1 MDRNM
6 RTKAKQAEEVLE
18 LSISDLRWQCV
29 DEWLDFKTT
38 EDVDPVKNVVGQ
50 DDAIEALRFGLEID
64 APGQNIY
71 VRGLTGTGRATLVEQ
86 LLTDIKPPCP
96 PSNDRC
102 YVHNFA
108 KADSPALLTV
118 PRGEGAKLAKLM
130 DGFCAFVD
138 EQLASQLESDNLRA
152 KRWDLDEQAQK
163 EVREL
168 GKPFEEELRANDL
181 ALVPV
186 QLGQVVQPTI
196 MPLVEGKP
204 VALNKMQEM
213 VAQGTISEEKLEAVH
228 RKISDF
234 ARRFEEVSQKTNE
247 IQFQHSQ
254 AINSLY
260 ENEARRIAELRLT
273 KIKQDFPGEDVRLF
287 LEAVVDDLVTQQLSL
302 IGTETVFTSLYRVNP
317 VLSRSAEEVCPVIHE
332 TSPTLQNMLGNIDS
346 EFTALGAFRSDHM
359 MVHAG
364 SLLRADGGYLVLE
377 VRDILNEPGSWKFL
391 LRTLKTGL
399 LEISPPEL
407 SYFWSGPALKPEPI
421 PLQIKVILIGDPGLY
436 RMLDRYDPEFPF
448 LFKVISDFDSTISR
462 DERGVRFYAGILAKL
477 AKDEGLMPFDR
488 SAVAA
493 MIEHGARVAGENKKL
508 TMRFGRLADVAREA
522 NHIARKEERSVVGR
536 KQVYA
541 AVQRG
546 RRRAD
551 LPARNY
557 RQLITS
563 GTIRVQT
570 DGTQTGQ
577 INGLAVIPSGPLTYG
592 FPSRIT
598 ASIGP
603 GTQGTMSIERESDL
617 SGAIHTKGFYI
628 LGGLLRNL
636 LKTDHPLAFSAS
648 VAFEQSYGG
657 IDGDSA
663 SGAEMVC
670 LLSALTDIPLRQD
683 LAMTGAIDQ
692 LGNIQPI
699 GAVSEKV
706 EGFYEVC
713 RDIGLTGNQGVVIP
727 RANVGDLMLNPELL
741 EVCAAGKFHVYATDT
756 IQEALQLFTGW
767 TAGLANSDDE
777 YPEGTLLNLAKTQA
791 EKYWKMVS
799 ASKLGDSIHE

>member
-1 MDRNM
+1 MGKKM
-6 RTKAKQAEEVLE
+6 TQAQDDALE

-29 DEWLDFKTT
+29 DEWLDFETT
-38 EDVDPVKNVVGQ
+38 EEIEPVKSVVGQ
-50 DDAIEALRFGLEID
+50 DDAIEALRFGLEIN

-96 PSNDRC
+96 PSDDRC
-102 YVHNFA
+102 YVYNFA

-118 PRGEGAKLAKLM
+118 PRGEGEKLAKLM
-130 DGFCAFVD
+130 DGFCAFID
-138 EQLASQLESDNLRA
+138 EQLAPQLESDNLRA
-152 KRWDLDEQAQK
+152 KRWEFDEQAQK
-163 EVREL
+163 AVREL
-168 GKPFEEELRANDL
+168 GKPFEAELRANDL

-186 QLGQVVQPTI
+186 QLGQIVQPTI

-204 VALNKMQEM
+204 VALNKMQEL
-213 VAQGTISEEKLEAVH
+213 VEQGTITEEKLEAVH
-228 RKISDF
+228 RKISEF
-234 ARRFEEVSQKTNE
+234 VRRFEDVSLKTNE
-247 IQFQHSQ
+247 IQFKHSQ
-254 AINSLY
+254 EINSLY
-260 ENEARRIAELRLT
+260 ENETRRIAEFRLG
-273 KIKQDFPGEDVRLF
+273 KIKQEFPGDDVRLF
-287 LEAVVDDLVTQQLSL
+287 LEAVVDDLVSQRLPML
-302 IGTETVFTSLYRVNP
+302 GTEEDISSLYRVNP
-317 VLSRSAEEVCPVIHE
+317 ILTRSAEAVCPVIHE
-332 TSPTLQNMLGNIDS
+332 TSPTLQNLLGNIDR

-359 MVHAG
+359 MIHAG

-391 LRTLKTGL
+391 LRTLKTGR

-421 PLQIKVILIGDPGLY
+421 PIQIKVILIGDPGLY

-462 DERGVRFYAGILAKL
+462 DEKGVRFYAGILAKV
-477 AKDEGLMPFDR
+477 AKDEGLLPFDR
-488 SAVAA
+488 SGVAA
-493 MIEHGARVAGENKKL
+493 MTEHGARVAGENKKL
-508 TMRFGRLADVAREA
+508 TMRFGRLLDVAREA
-522 NHIARKEERSVVGR
+522 NHIAVKEGLSVVGR
-536 KQVYA
+536 EQVYA

-546 RRRAD
+546 RHRAD
-551 LPARNY
+551 LPARRY
-557 RQLITS
+557 RQFITT

-570 DGTQTGQ
+570 EGTQTGQ
-577 INGLAVIPSGPLTYG
+577 INGLAVIQSGPLTYG

-603 GTQGTMSIERESDL
+603 GTLGTMSIERESDL

-636 LKTDHPLAFSAS
+636 LRTEHPLAFSAS

-670 LLSALTDIPLRQD
+670 LLSALTNIPLRQD

-699 GAVSEKV
+699 GAVTEKV

-713 RDIGLTGNQGVVIP
+713 RDIGLTGQQGVVIP
-727 RANVGDLMLNPELL
+727 RANVGDLMLNPELMD
-741 EVCAAGKFHVYATDT
+741 VCVAGKFHVYAIDS
-756 IQEALQLFTGW
+756 IQEALHLFTGW
-767 TAGLANSDDE
+767 TVGEASSGGD
-777 YPEGTLLNLAKTQA
+777 YPEGTLLNLAKTRA
-791 EKYWKMVS
+791 KKFWEMIT
-799 ASKLGDSIHE
+799 ASKPKGSM

>member
-1 MDRNM
+1 MGKKIKL
-6 RTKAKQAEEVLE
+6 TEGVVQA
-18 LSISDLRWQCV
+18 LSIAELRWQCV
-29 DEWLDFKTT
+29 DSWLNFTT
-38 EDVDPVKNVVGQ
+38 TAEVEPVKKVVGQ
-50 DDAIEALRFGLEID
+50 DDALEALRFGLEIN

-86 LLTDIKPPCP
+86 LLLDIKPACP
-96 PSNDRC
+96 PSSDRC

-108 KADSPALLTV
+108 KTDSPALLTL
-118 PRGEGAKLAKLM
+118 PQGQGQKLANMM
-130 DGFCAFVD
+130 DAFCVFVD
-138 EQLASQLESDNLRA
+138 EQLAPQLESDNIRT
-152 KRWDLDEQAQK
+152 KRWDLDEQAQQAI
-163 EVREL
+163 REL
-168 GKPFEEELRANDL
+168 GKPFEAELRANDL

-213 VAQGTISEEKLEAVH
+213 VDEKKINPEKLEEVH

-234 ARRFEEVSQKTNE
+234 ARRFEDVSQKTSE
-247 IQFQHSQ
+247 IQFEHSQ

-260 ENEARRIAELRLT
+260 EKETRRIVELRLA
-273 KIKQDFPGEDVRLF
+273 KIRDEFPGQDVIDF
-287 LEAVVDDLVTQQLSL
+287 LKAVVDDLASYRLPML
-302 IGTETVFTSLYRVNP
+302 GTEEEFTDLYRVNP
-317 VLSRSAEEVCPVIHE
+317 LLSRPADAPCPVIHE
-332 TSPTLQNMLGNIDS
+332 TSPTLQNLLGSIDR
-346 EFTALGAFRSDHM
+346 EVTALGAFRSDHM
-359 MVHAG
+359 MVRAG
-364 SLLRADGGYLVLE
+364 SLLRADGGFLVLE

-391 LRTLKTGL
+391 LRTLKTGR

-407 SYFWSGPALKPEPI
+407 NYFWSGPALKPESIPI
-421 PLQIKVILIGDPGLY
+421 KIKVILIGDPGLY
-436 RMLDRYDPEFPF
+436 QMLDRYDPEFPY
-448 LFKVISDFDSTISR
+448 LFKVISDFDSTIAR
-462 DERGVRFYAGILAKL
+462 DKQGVRFYGGILAKV

-488 SAVAA
+488 SGVAA
-493 MIEHGARVAGENKKL
+493 MTEHGARVAGENKKL

-522 NHIARKEERSVVGR
+522 NHLAVKQGRSAVGR
-536 KQVYA
+536 EQVYA

-546 RRRAD
+546 RHRAD
-551 LPARNY
+551 LPARRY
-557 RQLITS
+557 RQLITT
-563 GTIRVQT
+563 GTIRVE
-570 DGTQTGQ
+570 TQGARIGQ
-577 INGLAVIPSGPLTYG
+577 INGLAVIQSGPLTYG

-603 GTQGTMSIERESDL
+603 GTGGTMSIERESDL
-617 SGAIHTKGFYI
+617 SGAIHTKGFFI

-636 LKTDHPLAFSAS
+636 LKTEHPLAFSAS

-670 LLSALTDIPLRQD
+670 LLSALTNIPLRQD

-713 RDIGLTGNQGVVIP
+713 RDMGLTGKQGVVIP
-727 RANVGDLMLNPELL
+727 RANVGDLMLNPELM
-741 EVCAAGKFHVYATDT
+741 EVCAAGKFHVYAIDT
-756 IQEALQLFTGW
+756 IHQALQLFTGW
-767 TAGLANSDDE
+767 KIGVADLNGD
-777 YPEGTLLNLAKTQA
+777 YPEGTLLNLAKSKA
-791 EKYWKMVS
+791 FNFWKMTS
-799 ASKLGDSIHE
+799 QSKFVESIQDK